1 MLFRSH
7 RDDAKNRLCLYDPE
21 FSFADLVK
29 RGMHLRAALTD
40 CLIGNVDDQDF
51 RELFES
57 MSDLA
62 RLPEPVKHGLAK
74 TSG

>member
-1 MLFRSH
+1 M
-7 RDDAKNRLCLYDPE
+7 
-21 FSFADLVK
+21 K
-29 RGMHLRAALTD
+29 RGDHLKGALTD

-62 RLPEPVKHGLAK
+62 DLPEPIEHGLAHAPV
-74 TSG
+74 